1 MKFLLFHG
9 KFCYNSTSGEQN
21 MKRSEVQREKLSP
34 MMQQYME
41 IKDKYED
48 SIIFFRLGDFYE
60 MFFEDAITA
69 SRILEL
75 TLTGKQA
82 GLDER
87 VPMCGIPHHAYAGYV
102 DELIEK
108 GYKVAICEQLEDPKE
123 TKGMVKRDVIQ
134 VVTKGTRIDENMD
147 SKSNNY
153 IANIYN
159 FDYCYGISFADIS
172 TGEVYAMLIEG
183 EKDKVIKEVAKHGFK
198 EVIVNDSINREI
210 IEILRTNYNVLVTIT
225 KDELQDKNYEYIYKD
240 IEDIRIISTVK
251 HLLYYVIDTKKGDLH
266 HLQKC
271 CVIKNSE
278 YLEFG
283 NNTKRNLELVETL
296 RNRERQYSLLWLLDK
311 NKTAMGSRYLKYNI
325 ENPLTNKEAIERRY
339 NLVEKLSTEFILRDD
354 LVHELGN
361 VYDLERLAGRITYGN
376 LNAKD
381 LLQLKNSLKSLPNIK
396 RILETIGY
404 DKKIETLEELYELLE
419 RTILE
424 DAPFTLH
431 EGHLIKPGYNEEL
444 DELKKIRSGSKDF
457 ILELEQTEKERTGIK
472 NLKVGFNKVFGY
484 YIEVSKGQTHLVKEE
499 FGYDRKQTLA
509 NCERFTTPQL
519 KEKENIIL
527 GAEEKII
534 SLEYK
539 LFMDIREVVKRYISK
554 LQKIAKIISEVD
566 MLQSFSVVSD
576 AYKFV
581 RPTLTE
587 DKIVKMIECRHP
599 VVEQVMK
606 DKYIPNDIIMD
617 KTTDILLITGPN
629 MAGKSTYMRQCAI
642 TVIMAQIGC
651 FVPCKSCTIPI
662 FDKIFTRIG
671 ASDDLVSGEST
682 FMVEM
687 KEANT
692 AISEATENSLILFDE
707 LGRGTAT
714 YDGMSL
720 AQAILEYIHD
730 KIKAKTMFSTHY
742 HELTALEKD
751 LKHLKNVHVS
761 AIEKDG
767 QITFLHKV
775 KVGAVDKSYG
785 IHVASLAHLPESL
798 IKRAD
803 EILNIYEKKNIK
815 KETFTQTSLFELTE
829 SEIEE
834 KPNPIEEK
842 IKEINPLE
850 MTPMEALNYLYE
862 LKKEV
867 KRKD

>member
-1 MKFLLFHG
+1 
-9 KFCYNSTSGEQN
+9 
-21 MKRSEVQREKLSP
+21 MKRSEVDRNKLSP

-48 SIIFFRLGDFYE
+48 CIIFFRLGDFYE
-60 MFFEDAITA
+60 MFFDDAVIA
-69 SRILEL
+69 SRVLEL

-82 GLDER
+82 GLEER
-87 VPMCGIPHHAYAGYV
+87 VPMCGVPHHAYASYV
-102 DELIEK
+102 DTLIDK
-108 GYKVAICEQLEDPKE
+108 GYKVAICEQLEDPKL

-134 VVTKGTRIDENMD
+134 VVTKGTRIDENID

-153 IANIYN
+153 IANIYS
-159 FDYCYGISFADIS
+159 FDYCFGISFADIS
-172 TGEVYAMLIEG
+172 TGEIYAMLVEG
-183 EKDKVIKEVAKHGFK
+183 EKDKVIKEIAKHNFK
-198 EVIVNDSINREI
+198 EVIVNDETDREI

-225 KDELQDKNYEYIYKD
+225 KESLEDKNYEYIYKE
-240 IEDIRIISTVK
+240 IEDIRIIETLK
-251 HLLYYVIDTKKGDLH
+251 HLLFYILDTKKGDLH

-271 CVIKNSE
+271 RVIKSSE
-278 YLEFG
+278 YLEFD
-283 NNTKRNLELVETL
+283 NNTKRNLELTETL
-296 RNRERQYSLLWLLDK
+296 RNREREYSLLWLLDK
-311 NKTAMGSRYLKYNI
+311 NKTALGSRYLKHNI
-325 ENPLTNKEAIERRY
+325 ENPLRDKKEIERRY
-339 NLVEKLSTEFILRDD
+339 DMVEKLSTEFILRDD
-354 LVHELGN
+354 LIKELGN
-361 VYDLERLAGRITYGN
+361 VYDLERLAGRISYGN

-381 LLQLKNSLKSLPNIK
+381 LLQLKTSLKSLPKIK
-396 RILETIGY
+396 DILKQIKF
-404 DKKIETLEELYELLE
+404 DKKLETLEELYELLDK
-419 RTILE
+419 TILE

-444 DELKKIRSGSKDF
+444 DELKKLSSGSKDF
-457 ILELEQTEKERTGIK
+457 ILELEQKEKERTGIK

-484 YIEVSKGQTHLVKEE
+484 YIEVSKGQTHLIKDE

-509 NCERFTTPQL
+509 NCERFTTPLL

-527 GAEEKII
+527 GAEGKII
-534 SLEYK
+534 NLEYK
-539 LFMDIREVVKRYISK
+539 LFMDIREVVKRYTSK
-554 LQKIAKIISEVD
+554 LQRIAKIIGEID
-566 MLQSFSVVSD
+566 MLQSFSIVSD
-576 AYKFV
+576 QYKYV
-581 RPTLTE
+581 RPNLTE
-587 DKIVKMIECRHP
+587 EKTIKMIDCRHP

-617 KTTDILLITGPN
+617 RTTDILLITGPN

-642 TVIMAQIGC
+642 TVIMAQMGC
-651 FVPCKSCTIPI
+651 FVPCKSCTMPI

-687 KEANT
+687 KEANN

-742 HELTALEKD
+742 HELTSLEKD

-767 QITFLHKV
+767 KVTFLHKV
-775 KVGAVDKSYG
+775 KNGAVDKSYG

-803 EILNIYEKKNIK
+803 EILNIYEHKNIK

-829 SEIEE
+829 SEIEPKKNE
-834 KPNPIEEK
+834 IEEK

-850 MTPMEALNYLYE
+850 MTPMEALNFLYE
-862 LKKEV
+862 LKKEAS
-867 KRKD
+867 RKE

>member
-1 MKFLLFHG
+1 
-9 KFCYNSTSGEQN
+9 
-21 MKRSEVQREKLSP
+21 MKRSEVDRNKLSP

-48 SIIFFRLGDFYE
+48 CIIFFRLGDFYE
-60 MFFEDAITA
+60 MFFDDAVIA
-69 SRILEL
+69 SRVLEL

-82 GLDER
+82 GLEER
-87 VPMCGIPHHAYAGYV
+87 VPMCGVPHHAYASYV
-102 DELIEK
+102 DTLIDK
-108 GYKVAICEQLEDPKE
+108 GYKVAICEQLEDPKL

-134 VVTKGTRIDENMD
+134 VVTKGTRIDENID

-153 IANIYN
+153 IANIYS
-159 FDYCYGISFADIS
+159 FDYCFGISFADIS
-172 TGEVYAMLIEG
+172 TGEIYAMLVEG
-183 EKDKVIKEVAKHGFK
+183 EKDKVIKEIAKHNFK
-198 EVIVNDSINREI
+198 EVIVNDETDREI

-225 KDELQDKNYEYIYKD
+225 KESLEDKNYEYIYKE
-240 IEDIRIISTVK
+240 IEDIRIIETLK
-251 HLLYYVIDTKKGDLH
+251 HLLFYILDTKKGDLH

-271 CVIKNSE
+271 RVIKSSE
-278 YLEFG
+278 YLEFD
-283 NNTKRNLELVETL
+283 NNTKRNLELTETL
-296 RNRERQYSLLWLLDK
+296 RNREREYSLLWLLDK
-311 NKTAMGSRYLKYNI
+311 NKTALGSRYLKHNI
-325 ENPLTNKEAIERRY
+325 ENPLRDKKEIERRY
-339 NLVEKLSTEFILRDD
+339 DMVEKLSTEFILRDD
-354 LVHELGN
+354 LIKELGN
-361 VYDLERLAGRITYGN
+361 VYDLERLAGRISYGN

-381 LLQLKNSLKSLPNIK
+381 LLQLKASLKSLPKIK
-396 RILETIGY
+396 DILKQIKF
-404 DKKIETLEELYELLE
+404 DKKLETLEELYELLDK
-419 RTILE
+419 TILE

-444 DELKKIRSGSKDF
+444 DELKKISSGSKDF
-457 ILELEQTEKERTGIK
+457 ILELEQKEKERTGIK

-484 YIEVSKGQTHLVKEE
+484 YIEVSKGQTHLIKDE

-509 NCERFTTPQL
+509 NCERFTTPLL

-534 SLEYK
+534 NLEYK
-539 LFMDIREVVKRYISK
+539 LFMDIREVVKRYTSK
-554 LQKIAKIISEVD
+554 LQRIAKIIGEVD
-566 MLQSFSVVSD
+566 MLQSFSIVSD
-576 AYKFV
+576 QYKYV
-581 RPTLTE
+581 RPNLTE
-587 DKIVKMIECRHP
+587 EKTIKMIDCRHP

-617 KTTDILLITGPN
+617 RTTDILLITGPN

-642 TVIMAQIGC
+642 TVIMAQMGC
-651 FVPCKSCTIPI
+651 FVPCKSCTMPI

-687 KEANT
+687 KEANN

-742 HELTALEKD
+742 HELTSLEKD

-767 QITFLHKV
+767 KVTFLHKV
-775 KVGAVDKSYG
+775 KNGAVDKSYG

-803 EILNIYEKKNIK
+803 EILNIYEHKNIK

-829 SEIEE
+829 SEIEPKKNE
-834 KPNPIEEK
+834 IEEK

-850 MTPMEALNYLYE
+850 MTPMEALNFLYE
-862 LKKEV
+862 LKKEAS
-867 KRKD
+867 RKE

>member
-1 MKFLLFHG
+1 MVLVVK
-9 KFCYNSTSGEQN
+9 K

-48 SIIFFRLGDFYE
+48 CIIFFRLGDFYE
-60 MFFEDAITA
+60 MFFDDAILA
-69 SRILEL
+69 SRVLEL

-82 GLDER
+82 GLEER
-87 VPMCGIPHHAYAGYV
+87 VPMCGIPHHAYATYV

-108 GYKVAICEQLEDPKE
+108 GYKVAICEQLEDPKL

-134 VVTKGTRIDENMD
+134 VVTKGTRIDENID

-153 IANIYN
+153 IANIYS

-172 TGEVYAMLIEG
+172 TGEVYAMLVEG
-183 EKDKVIKEVAKHGFK
+183 EKEKVIKEIAKHGFK
-198 EVIVNDSINREI
+198 EVIVNDNTDREI
-210 IEILRTNYNVLVTIT
+210 IEILRSNYNILVTIT
-225 KDELQDKNYEYIYKD
+225 KEESEDKNYEYIYKD
-240 IEDIRIISTVK
+240 IEDIRFVSTLK
-251 HLLYYVIDTKKGDLH
+251 HLLYYILDTKKGNLH

-271 CVIKNSE
+271 KIIKNSE
-278 YLEFG
+278 YLEFD
-283 NNTKRNLELVETL
+283 NNTKRNLELTETL

-339 NLVEKLSTEFILRDD
+339 NMVEKLSTEFILRDD
-354 LVHELGN
+354 LTKELSN
-361 VYDLERLAGRITYGN
+361 VYDLERLAGRVSYGN

-381 LLQLKNSLKSLPNIK
+381 LLQLKNSLKSFPRIK
-396 RILETIGY
+396 EILEQLNF
-404 DKKIETLEELYELLE
+404 DKKLETLDELYELLDK
-419 RTILE
+419 TILE

-431 EGHLIKPGYNEEL
+431 EGHLIKEGYNEEL
-444 DELKKIRSGSKDF
+444 DELKRVSSGSKDF
-457 ILELEQTEKERTGIK
+457 ILELEQKERERTGIK

-484 YIEVSKGQTHLVKEE
+484 YIEVSKGQKHLIKDE

-509 NCERFTTPQL
+509 NCERYTTPLL

-534 SLEYK
+534 NLEYK
-539 LFMDIREVVKRYISK
+539 IFMDIREVVKRYIGK
-554 LQKIAKIISEVD
+554 LQKASKVISEID
-566 MLQSFSVVSD
+566 MLQSFSIVSD
-576 AYKFV
+576 QYKYV
-581 RPTLTE
+581 RPTLTDE
-587 DKIVKMIECRHP
+587 KMIKMIDCRHP

-642 TVIMAQIGC
+642 TVIMAQMGC
-651 FVPCKSCTIPI
+651 FVPCKSCTMPI

-692 AISEATENSLILFDE
+692 AISDATENSLILFDE

-742 HELTALEKD
+742 HELTSLEKD

-761 AIEKDG
+761 AIEKEG

-775 KVGAVDKSYG
+775 KNGAVDKSYG

-829 SEIEE
+829 SEAEP
-834 KPNPIEEK
+834 KKNVIEEK
-842 IKEINPLE
+842 IKAMNPLE

-862 LKKEV
+862 LKKEIN
-867 KRKD
+867 RKE

>member
-1 MKFLLFHG
+1 
-9 KFCYNSTSGEQN
+9 

-60 MFFEDAITA
+60 MFFDDAIIA
-69 SRILEL
+69 SRVLEL

-82 GLDER
+82 GLEER
-87 VPMCGIPHHAYAGYV
+87 VPMCGVPHHAYASYV
-102 DELIEK
+102 DALIEK

-134 VVTKGTRIDENMD
+134 VITKGTRIDENID

-172 TGEVYAMLIEG
+172 TGEVHAMLIEG
-183 EKDKVIKEVAKHGFK
+183 EKDKVIKEVSKHGFR

-225 KDELQDKNYEYIYKD
+225 KEELEDKNYEYIYKD
-240 IEDIRIISTVK
+240 IEDVRITSTLK
-251 HLLYYVIDTKKGDLH
+251 HLLYYIIDTKKGDLH

-271 CVIKNSE
+271 RVIKNSE
-278 YLEFG
+278 YLEFD
-283 NNTKRNLELVETL
+283 NNTKRNLELTETL

-325 ENPLTNKEAIERRY
+325 ENPLTNREDIERRY
-339 NLVEKLSTEFILRDD
+339 HMVEKLSTEFILRDD
-354 LVHELGN
+354 LIKELGN

-381 LLQLKNSLKSLPNIK
+381 LLQLKSSLKSLPNIK
-396 RILETIGY
+396 GILEQIGY
-404 DKKIETLEELYELLE
+404 DKKLETLEELYELLE
-419 RTILE
+419 KTILE
-424 DAPFTLH
+424 DAPFSLH

-444 DELKKIRSGSKDF
+444 DELKKVSSGSKDF
-457 ILELEQTEKERTGIK
+457 ILELEQKEKERTGIK

-509 NCERFTTPQL
+509 NCERFTTPLL

-534 SLEYK
+534 NLEYK
-539 LFMDIREVVKRYISK
+539 LFMDIREVVKRYIGK
-554 LQKIAKIISEVD
+554 LQRIAKIISEVD

-581 RPTLTE
+581 RPTLTDE
-587 DKIVKMIECRHP
+587 KVIKMIECRHP

-617 KTTDILLITGPN
+617 KTTDVLLITGPN

-651 FVPCKSCTIPI
+651 FVPCKSCTMPI

-692 AISEATENSLILFDE
+692 AISEATEHSLILFDE

-742 HELTALEKD
+742 HELTILEKD

-761 AIEKDG
+761 AVEKDG
-767 QITFLHKV
+767 KITFLHKV
-775 KVGAVDKSYG
+775 KNGAIDKSYG

-803 EILNIYEKKNIK
+803 EILNIYEHKNVK

-829 SEIEE
+829 SKAEPKI
-834 KPNPIEEK
+834 NPIEEK
-842 IKEINPLE
+842 IKGINPLE
-850 MTPMEALNYLYE
+850 MTPMEALSYLYE

-867 KRKD
+867 SRKE

>member
-1 MKFLLFHG
+1 MLLVV
-9 KFCYNSTSGEQN
+9 KK

-48 SIIFFRLGDFYE
+48 CIIFFRLGDFYE
-60 MFFEDAITA
+60 MFFEDAIIA
-69 SRILEL
+69 SRVLEL

-82 GLDER
+82 GLEER
-87 VPMCGIPHHAYAGYV
+87 VPMCGVPHHAYAGYV

-108 GYKVAICEQLEDPKE
+108 GYKVAICEQLEDPKL

-134 VVTKGTRIDENMD
+134 VVTKGTRIDENID

-153 IANIYN
+153 IANIYS

-172 TGEVYAMLIEG
+172 TGEVYATLVEG
-183 EKDKVIKEVAKHGFK
+183 EKDKVIKEIVKHGFK
-198 EVIVNDSINREI
+198 EVIVNDNTDREI
-210 IEILRTNYNVLVTIT
+210 IEVLRSNYNILVTIT
-225 KDELQDKNYEYIYKD
+225 KEESEDRNYEYIYED
-240 IEDIRIISTVK
+240 IEDIRYISTLK
-251 HLLYYVIDTKKGDLH
+251 HLLYYILDTKKGDLH
-266 HLQKC
+266 HLQRCKI
-271 CVIKNSE
+271 IKNSE
-278 YLEFG
+278 YLEFD
-283 NNTKRNLELVETL
+283 NNTKRNLELTETL

-325 ENPLTNKEAIERRY
+325 ENPLTSKQAIERRY
-339 NLVEKLSTEFILRDD
+339 DMVEKLSTEFILRDD
-354 LVHELGN
+354 LTKELSN
-361 VYDLERLAGRITYGN
+361 VYDLERLAGRISYGN

-381 LLQLKNSLKSLPNIK
+381 LLQLKSSLHSFPKIK
-396 RILETIGY
+396 EILEELKY
-404 DKKIETLEELYELLE
+404 DKKLETMDELYQLLDK
-419 RTILE
+419 TILE

-431 EGHLIKPGYNEEL
+431 EGHLIKPGYNNEL
-444 DELKKIRSGSKDF
+444 DELKKISSGSKDF
-457 ILELEQTEKERTGIK
+457 ILELEQKEKERTGIK

-484 YIEVSKGQTHLVKEE
+484 YIEVSKGQKHLIKEE

-509 NCERFTTPQL
+509 NCERYTTPLL

-534 SLEYK
+534 NLEYK
-539 LFMDIREVVKRYISK
+539 LFMDIREVVKRYIGN
-554 LQKIAKIISEVD
+554 LQKAAKIISEID
-566 MLQSFSVVSD
+566 MLQAFSIVSD
-576 AYKFV
+576 QYKYV

-587 DKIVKMIECRHP
+587 DKMIKMIDCRHP
-599 VVEQVMK
+599 VVEQGMK

-642 TVIMAQIGC
+642 TVIMAQMGC
-651 FVPCKSCTIPI
+651 FVPCKSCIIPI

-687 KEANT
+687 KEANN

-742 HELTALEKD
+742 HELTSLEKD

-761 AIEKDG
+761 AIEKEG

-775 KVGAVDKSYG
+775 KNGAVDKSYG

-829 SEIEE
+829 SEIEPKKNE
-834 KPNPIEEK
+834 IEEK
-842 IKEINPLE
+842 IKSINPLE

-862 LKKEV
+862 LKKEAN
-867 KRKD
+867 RKE

>member
-1 MKFLLFHG
+1 MVLVVK
-9 KFCYNSTSGEQN
+9 K

-48 SIIFFRLGDFYE
+48 CIIFFRLGDFYE
-60 MFFEDAITA
+60 MFFDDAILA
-69 SRILEL
+69 SRVLEL

-82 GLDER
+82 GLEER
-87 VPMCGIPHHAYAGYV
+87 VPMCGIPHHAYAAYV

-108 GYKVAICEQLEDPKE
+108 GYKVAICEQLEDPKL

-134 VVTKGTRIDENMD
+134 VVTKGTRIDENID

-153 IANIYN
+153 IANIYS

-172 TGEVYAMLIEG
+172 TGEVYAMLVEG
-183 EKDKVIKEVAKHGFK
+183 EKEKIIKEIAKHGFK
-198 EVIVNDSINREI
+198 EVIVNDNTDREI
-210 IEILRTNYNVLVTIT
+210 IEILRSNYNILVTIT
-225 KDELQDKNYEYIYKD
+225 KEESEDKNYEYIYKD
-240 IEDIRIISTVK
+240 IEDIRFVSTLK
-251 HLLYYVIDTKKGDLH
+251 HLLYYILDTKKGDLH

-271 CVIKNSE
+271 KIIKNSE
-278 YLEFG
+278 YLEFD
-283 NNTKRNLELVETL
+283 NNTKRNLELTETL

-339 NLVEKLSTEFILRDD
+339 NMVEKLSTEFILRDD
-354 LVHELGN
+354 LTKELSN
-361 VYDLERLAGRITYGN
+361 VYDLERLAGRVSYGN

-381 LLQLKNSLKSLPNIK
+381 LLQLKNSLKSFPRIK
-396 RILETIGY
+396 EILEQLNF
-404 DKKIETLEELYELLE
+404 DKKLETLDELYELLDK
-419 RTILE
+419 TILE

-431 EGHLIKPGYNEEL
+431 EGHLIKEGYNEEL
-444 DELKKIRSGSKDF
+444 DELKRVSSGSKDF
-457 ILELEQTEKERTGIK
+457 ILELEQKERERTGIK

-484 YIEVSKGQTHLVKEE
+484 YIEVSKGQKHLIKDE

-509 NCERFTTPQL
+509 NCERYTTPLL

-534 SLEYK
+534 NLEYK
-539 LFMDIREVVKRYISK
+539 IFMDIREVVKRYIGK
-554 LQKIAKIISEVD
+554 LQKASKVISEID
-566 MLQSFSVVSD
+566 MLQSFSIVSD
-576 AYKFV
+576 QYKYV
-581 RPTLTE
+581 RPTLTDE
-587 DKIVKMIECRHP
+587 KMIKMIDCRHP

-642 TVIMAQIGC
+642 TVIMAQMGC
-651 FVPCKSCTIPI
+651 FVPCKSCTMPI

-687 KEANT
+687 KEANI
-692 AISEATENSLILFDE
+692 AISDATENSLILFDE

-742 HELTALEKD
+742 HELTSLEKD

-761 AIEKDG
+761 AIEKEG

-775 KVGAVDKSYG
+775 KNGAVDKSYG

-829 SEIEE
+829 SEAEPKKNI
-834 KPNPIEEK
+834 IEEK
-842 IKEINPLE
+842 IKAMNPLE

-862 LKKEV
+862 LKKEIN
-867 KRKD
+867 RKE